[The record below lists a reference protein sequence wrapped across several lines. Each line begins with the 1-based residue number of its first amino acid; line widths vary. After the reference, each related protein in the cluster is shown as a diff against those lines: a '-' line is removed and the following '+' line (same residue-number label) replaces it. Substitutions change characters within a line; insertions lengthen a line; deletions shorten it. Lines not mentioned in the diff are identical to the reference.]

1 MRGYMFRNRWFALL
15 FVAMVLASV
24 TKFVGTGKGDGAVD
38 EATREIAIQQ
48 QQAAELSGDDASS
61 LPDEAVAYEF
71 TPDEEL
77 IDSATGEDPSPM
89 IDEPA
94 PLPGDEPAPV
104 AEEDVVILIDQQQGQ
119 HPAE

>member
-15 FVAMVLASV
+15 FGAMVLASV

-48 QQAAELSGDDASS
+48 QQSAALSDDDAVS
-61 LPDEAVAYEF
+61 LPDEAVTYEF

-77 IDSATGEDPSPM
+77 IDPATGEDPSPT
-89 IDEPA
+89 IEEPA
-94 PLPGDEPAPV
+94 PLPGDAPAPA

-119 HPAE
+119 DPAE